1 MQDTAHKIS
10 INVKTEIVPTLE
22 ELQSLYEAVQWSSAK
37 KPEQLYKAMQNS
49 HTVVTAYY
57 KEELIGL
64 ANAISDGA
72 LVVYFPHLLIHPD
85 YQRKGIGKRL
95 IEVLLKKYEG
105 FHQQVLIADNNAV
118 NFYTK
123 NGFKL
128 ATNTTSLWIYEGND
142 H

>member
-1 MQDTAHKIS
+1 MPETANKLS
-10 INVKTEIVPTLE
+10 INVKTGIIPTLE
-22 ELQSLYEAVQWSSAK
+22 ELQSLYEAVKWSSAK
-37 KPEQLYKAMQNS
+37 KPEQLHKAMQNS
-49 HTVVTAYY
+49 HSVVTAYY
-57 KEELIGL
+57 EEKLIGL

-72 LVVYFPHLLIHPD
+72 LVVYFPHLLIHPK
-85 YQRKGIGKRL
+85 YQRIGIGKRL

-118 NFYTK
+118 NFYKK

-128 ATNTTSLWIYEGND
+128 ATNTTSLWIYDGDD